1 MWYNADMDKL
11 LHNVGDL
18 PSHERSAVEAIIGQS
33 LRDDQQLY
41 IVALD
46 AAVEPSVAVR
56 RKAWNE
62 LEAIIAEAQQN
73 VRDSG
78 VSPEEIER
86 TIDEACDE
94 VRYGK

>member
-1 MWYNADMDKL
+1 MDKL
-11 LHNVGDL
+11 FHNVSDL
-18 PSHERSAVEAIIGQS
+18 PSHERSAVEAILGQS

-56 RKAWNE
+56 RKAWSE
-62 LEAIIAEAQQN
+62 LEEVIAEAHQN

-78 VSPEEIER
+78 VLPEVLEG